1 MNIYGTPVH
10 RGRLC
15 SSEKEG
21 SIAYFKDKIGSDRC
35 FRRHPECLGS
45 LGDVRSQVHVG
56 AFGEAS

>member
-21 SIAYFKDKIGSDRC
+21 MPQSVEEEIAYFKDKIGSDRC

-45 LGDVRSQVHVG
+45 LGDVRS
-56 AFGEAS
+56 

>member
-21 SIAYFKDKIGSDRC
+21 MPQSVEEEIAYFKDKIGSDRSV
-35 FRRHPECLGS
+35 RRHPECVGS
-45 LGDVRSQVHVG
+45 LGDVRS
-56 AFGEAS
+56 